1 MSDPYREDW
10 LEYTAEE
17 LEELELKA
25 AIGDLLRAKYGKEK

>member
-1 MSDPYREDW
+1 MSEIDREDW

-25 AIGDLLRAKYGKEK
+25 AIGDLLRAKYGKQN